1 MKTYIGVKKIEAEPM
16 TRGDYNTY
24 RGWQIPTDE
33 NPADEGYHVKH
44 ADGHESWSPKED
56 FENTFLEKG
65 KNLLNDTAL
74 LMKSTDF
81 KERFRAEY
89 EQLLIRLR
97 GLMKML
103 DSYKAGTLPF
113 KPKCSYE
120 LLYEQF
126 VNMKHYL
133 NVLDLRAT
141 VEGIELS
148 ESEESNESNCC

>member
-1 MKTYIGVKKIEAEPM
+1 MKTYIGIEEIKAEPM
-16 TRGDYNTY
+16 TRGAYNIY

-33 NPADEGYHVKH
+33 DPADKGYIIKH
-44 ADGHESWSPKED
+44 KSGHKQWLPKEI
-56 FENTFLEKG
+56 FESIFTEKG
-65 KNLLNDTAL
+65 ANSLNDTAL
-74 LMKSTDF
+74 LMKSADF

-148 ESEESNESNCC
+148 ESEKSNESNCC

>member
-1 MKTYIGVKKIEAEPM
+1 M

-44 ADGHESWSPKED
+44 ADGHESWSPKKD

-103 DSYKAGTLPF
+103 D
-113 KPKCSYE
+113 
-120 LLYEQF
+120 
-126 VNMKHYL
+126 
-133 NVLDLRAT
+133 LRAT

>member
-1 MKTYIGVKKIEAEPM
+1 MKLSDTIKGM
-16 TRGDYNTY
+16 TSEDY
-24 RGWQIPTDE
+24 
-33 NPADEGYHVKH
+33 
-44 ADGHESWSPKED
+44 
-56 FENTFLEKG
+56 
-65 KNLLNDTAL
+65 
-74 LMKSTDF
+74 

-148 ESEESNESNCC
+148 ESEENNESNCN